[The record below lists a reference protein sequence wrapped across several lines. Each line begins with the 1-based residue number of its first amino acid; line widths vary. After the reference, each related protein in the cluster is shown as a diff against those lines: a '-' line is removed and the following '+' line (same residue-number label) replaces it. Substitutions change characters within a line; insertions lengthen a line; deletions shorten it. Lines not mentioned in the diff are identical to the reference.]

1 MYKMVE
7 TPAYKKDLERKNFN
21 RQNPIIGMMK
31 NLVGL
36 SGSIDDINN
45 SASTSVL
52 RLPNSDKFYALYEG
66 GLPFGIE

>member
-7 TPAYKKDLERKNFN
+7 TPAYKRDLAQKNFN

-36 SGSIDDINN
+36 NGSIDDIHN